1 VDGVFRGIG
10 LVLFGIGL
18 TWLLAVV
25 LGRLVTR
32 RGFAFWVWDRS
43 SAIGR
48 ILIGVGFGMAVL
60 GMYQGGGSAGGTSLI
75 MLGSLM
81 GMAGIWLILPGP

>member
-1 VDGVFRGIG
+1 VDAVLRGIG

-25 LGRLVTR
+25 LGRLVAR

-43 SAIGR
+43 AAIGR
-48 ILIGVGFGMAVL
+48 ILIAAGFGLAVL
-60 GMYQGGGSAGGTSLI
+60 GMYQGGGSTTGTSLI
-75 MLGSLM
+75 MLGSLI